1 MAGANPSLTI
11 AKQRLTRHINDI
23 KHLIHEC
30 ERYQEGWKF
39 PSTCKELFV
48 FIRTQRS
55 SSATD
60 SPNIPQVLKDFHIY
74 WEEKEGDDIL
84 EMARELIQSLDM
96 RLVELSTQELQ
107 VSYADEF
114 DHLER
119 QRTTMTSSELPP
131 LVTPFTSQ
139 VDAPISG
146 PSNSIPAHWYKK
158 ELRIPEFYGNPTDFQ
173 SFWEIFSE
181 LVDKQ
186 PYTDIEK
193 LTILLEKCKGEAA
206 RALKFLPRKGSSYN
220 DAKKQLKEQ
229 FENEELNVKLLLE
242 QLERIPPSTEDASQL
257 RATINDIMAIIT
269 PLSRSETHID
279 AREYKAKIPVHNVA
293 AQEDEVSSDEE
304 LIHIH
309 RIRVSSDSS
318 DPRLMIIV
326 VPLVDHVSRE
336 RTEVYALLDSG
347 ATRSFISEALAS
359 RLHLPL
365 GTCSSYVLT
374 TFGGKQEKKKSHA
387 VSAQAISKNEGI
399 FSMSLL
405 TSEKITEKITLPRLS
420 PDDIQHA
427 ISNQISEHTV
437 LNPCEIEIEPE
448 ILLGIDYYTEV
459 IDTSVPPCT
468 SRIKIQKK
476 NNPFFAMLFRTGH
489 NTKRSAAIVLKFL
502 TKPSKSRNDRD
513 SSEHGCSELYQISD
527 SLEITATDMKLA
539 EQVLIRDHY
548 LGMRDEQRTYPE
560 QPALPSTRVCI
571 SRPFEHV
578 GIDYA
583 GPFIVKVENS
593 TYEKRW
599 ICLITCM
606 STRAIHLEVVD
617 GLSATQFIA
626 ALRRF
631 IARRG
636 TPKSITSD
644 NATTFVKGNAI
655 LQGIFANSSLIEN
668 VQNFVTNQ
676 GITWKFITPLSPWK
690 GGFYERL
697 IGSVKS
703 YLRKT
708 IRRKFV
714 SDDEFRTVITECEA
728 IVNARP
734 LTYVSSDFRD
744 ANTLRAIDFL
754 HPHAKITPWK
764 FEPDYDPEFRLIST
778 RKDASN
784 LLTETKEALGK
795 FWEQWTNSYLTT
807 LQNVHANA
815 AKSKSTRQTPQVG
828 SLVFIMDDE
837 KPRTQWKMGIIIHV
851 HSDTDGNVR
860 SVDAR
865 SPNGN
870 IVTRSINMLIPL
882 ELAVSNDSE
891 NGHFKDAEIAR
902 SRESEQTKE
911 GLRIQPSR
919 KAKKNVTYAEDA
931 QILSFSPTNLIT
943 NVPTLL
949 LCTSI
954 LTLLP
959 FALADHTTSS
969 YSSNVE
975 IQCVKGG
982 ILARNLIPFSDV
994 QVCASNHCIETHAL
1008 QSETAVMLPAHICLH
1023 EHETHPQTLPPSYRH
1038 SYSNLLSH
1046 PFA

>member
-279 AREYKAKIPVHNVA
+279 AREYKAKVRQKFPENIQRLLLSKEYDDNATIVKKFGITQVHTHTIPTPTPKATLLHAQTRDLLRYRCAACEGAHRIRFCNRYKTTDARRQRIQELRKCFKCFSTQHLNTQCSKPVCRYSSGQHNVALCYSFTQTSRSSEDHLRGREHSISRARHASRQRSSSNHQQWGRNERYSPHVSERRRLPSRSPSGSRRSTPESSNQFVERNRNSVRSRSPTPGRPRPRHQSNLQIPVHNVA

-459 IDTSVPPCT
+459 IDTSVPP
-468 SRIKIQKK
+468 
-476 NNPFFAMLFRTGH
+476 
-489 NTKRSAAIVLKFL
+489 V
-502 TKPSKSRNDRD
+502 
-513 SSEHGCSELYQISD
+513 
-527 SLEITATDMKLA
+527 
-539 EQVLIRDHY
+539 
-548 LGMRDEQRTYPE
+548 
-560 QPALPSTRVCI
+560 
-571 SRPFEHV
+571 
-578 GIDYA
+578 
-583 GPFIVKVENS
+583 
-593 TYEKRW
+593 
-599 ICLITCM
+599 
-606 STRAIHLEVVD
+606 
-617 GLSATQFIA
+617 
-626 ALRRF
+626 
-631 IARRG
+631 IARCC
-636 TPKSITSD
+636 
-644 NATTFVKGNAI
+644 
-655 LQGIFANSSLIEN
+655 
-668 VQNFVTNQ
+668 
-676 GITWKFITPLSPWK
+676 
-690 GGFYERL
+690 
-697 IGSVKS
+697 
-703 YLRKT
+703 LRMK
-708 IRRKFV
+708 
-714 SDDEFRTVITECEA
+714 
-728 IVNARP
+728 
-734 LTYVSSDFRD
+734 
-744 ANTLRAIDFL
+744 
-754 HPHAKITPWK
+754 
-764 FEPDYDPEFRLIST
+764 
-778 RKDASN
+778 
-784 LLTETKEALGK
+784 
-795 FWEQWTNSYLTT
+795 
-807 LQNVHANA
+807 
-815 AKSKSTRQTPQVG
+815 
-828 SLVFIMDDE
+828 
-837 KPRTQWKMGIIIHV
+837 
-851 HSDTDGNVR
+851 
-860 SVDAR
+860 
-865 SPNGN
+865 
-870 IVTRSINMLIPL
+870 
-882 ELAVSNDSE
+882 
-891 NGHFKDAEIAR
+891 
-902 SRESEQTKE
+902 
-911 GLRIQPSR
+911 
-919 KAKKNVTYAEDA
+919 
-931 QILSFSPTNLIT
+931 
-943 NVPTLL
+943 
-949 LCTSI
+949 
-954 LTLLP
+954 
-959 FALADHTTSS
+959 
-969 YSSNVE
+969 
-975 IQCVKGG
+975 
-982 ILARNLIPFSDV
+982 
-994 QVCASNHCIETHAL
+994 
-1008 QSETAVMLPAHICLH
+1008 
-1023 EHETHPQTLPPSYRH
+1023 
-1038 SYSNLLSH
+1038 
-1046 PFA
+1046 